1 MISEIQ
7 TDLAAPAVIEEA
19 RRFFTDE
26 GAFHSATIIDESDTH
41 LTLGMFRSRLA
52 ISASPGKGGRTLV
65 RVSTLRRNDVVGRFL
80 TFIETGGS
88 EGAAG
93 SGGAAGAGEVSAE
106 SA

>member
-88 EGAAG
+88 AG
-93 SGGAAGAGEVSAE
+93 SGGAEGSVNSGEVGAE
-106 SA
+106 TA